1 MCRAGLNIKMKII
14 VKCCLL
20 AFVIVNLIE
29 QQEHVSPVQV
39 GLILLY
45 ISALIIKERFIDSIW
60 MDVGVW
66 GLTVAGCL
74 VAEPFTI
81 LLAGSAMDFVY
92 RKFYGGLILVAG
104 SVLYGSQDIRSLS
117 IYGLLIAICMGLA
130 YVLQQRKGTEDNY
143 TTVLDNERRLRY
155 ELEQVKAK
163 LLNSTHEIAKIAETK
178 ERNRIAREIHDTIG
192 HSIAGNL
199 IYLQAAYKLS
209 DVNEKES
216 KEMLQKSID
225 GLSDAATML
234 RNTVHNIK
242 PNEHQG
248 IEYLQHIIDHFQYT
262 NVSFYCSSEVHAL
275 PSDQFAILSS
285 TIKEALTNASKY
297 SQATKID
304 IAVDIN
310 ENFTRLAIQDNGLG
324 CSHIRE
330 GLGISGMKERIQHAG
345 GSISISGKDGFS
357 DCLYDTSNRR
367 GRENI

>member
-1 MCRAGLNIKMKII
+1 MKII
-14 VKCCLL
+14 VKCCLMT
-20 AFVIVNLIE
+20 FVIVSLIE

-45 ISALIIKERFIDSIW
+45 ISALIVKERFIDSIW
-60 MDVGVW
+60 TDIGIW
-66 GLTVAGCL
+66 GLAIAGCFA
-74 VAEPFTI
+74 AEPFTV

-92 RKFYGGLILVAG
+92 RKFYGGVILIAAPFLFW
-104 SVLYGSQDIRSLS
+104 SQDVRSLNT
-117 IYGLLIAICMGLA
+117 YGLLIAICIGFA
-130 YVLQQRKGTEDNY
+130 YVLQLRKRTEVNF

-163 LLNSTHEIAKIAETK
+163 LLNSTHEIAKIAEMK

-209 DVNEKES
+209 DVNESQS
-216 KEMLQKSID
+216 KAMLQKSID
-225 GLSDAATML
+225 GLSDAVTML

-242 PNEHQG
+242 PNEQQG
-248 IEYLQHIIDHFQYT
+248 IGYLQQIIDYFQYA
-262 NVSFYCSSEVHAL
+262 NVSFHCSSNVHAL
-275 PSDQFAILSS
+275 PSDQFVILSS

-304 IAVDIN
+304 IAVDMN
-310 ENFTRLAIQDNGLG
+310 DSFTRLAIQDNGLG
-324 CSHIRE
+324 CLHIRE

-345 GSISISGKDGFS
+345 GSISISGEDGFRIV
-357 DCLYDTSNRR
+357 CMIPRTAEGGKIFERAYR
-367 GRENI
+367 G